1 VTLETDATE
10 THEPWKRGPVAPGDA
25 PSTEGPKQRKTKE
38 PHGPFR
44 NAVEWILILAAALA
58 VAFVIKQFVVQ
69 AFYIPSGSMEKT
81 LNIQDRVLVNKLSYH
96 LHDVHRGDI
105 VVFKRPKSASGG
117 PEIKDLIKRVVAL
130 PGETV
135 ESRDGRMFINDKP
148 LDEPYLQPGILAVPA
163 VKRQTVPPGTY
174 FLMGDNRSNSH
185 DSRFEDIGPIPRKL
199 IIGRAFVR
207 VWPLSALDLL

>member
-1 VTLETDATE
+1 MTLETDAD
-10 THEPWKRGPVAPGDA
+10 THVPWKRGVTDAAPDT
-25 PSTEGPKQRKTKE
+25 STTGPQHLKPKEG
-38 PHGPFR
+38 HGPFR

-58 VAFVIKQFVVQ
+58 VAFVIKQYVVQ
-69 AFYIPSGSMEKT
+69 AFYIPSESMRTT
-81 LNIQDRVLVNKLSYH
+81 LNVNDRVLVNKLSYH

-105 VVFKRPKSASGG
+105 VVFKRPKTAAGG
-117 PEIKDLIKRVVAL
+117 PEIKDLIKRVIAL
-130 PGETV
+130 PNETI
-135 ESRDGRMFINDKP
+135 ESRDGHIFINDKP

-163 VKRQTVPPGTY
+163 VKRQKVPPGTY

-185 DSRFEDIGPIPRKL
+185 DSRFEDIGPIPKKL